1 MCTLTVCD
9 ADYAAC
15 VAAADPGVVQY
26 RNGGCLAQKCSPP
39 KEKKIACASE
49 EEMSRLLPSAS
60 MWRGS
65 RCHATPAARGN
76 GIEGILSQHA

>member
-1 MCTLTVCD
+1 MRSSSRSWCRAVPQWRLLGPKVLTT
-9 ADYAAC
+9 
-15 VAAADPGVVQY
+15 
-26 RNGGCLAQKCSPP
+26 

>member
-1 MCTLTVCD
+1 M
-9 ADYAAC
+9 A
-15 VAAADPGVVQY
+15 VAW
-26 RNGGCLAQKCSPP
+26 P
-39 KEKKIACASE
+39 KSAHDQGKKIACASE

-65 RCHATPAARGN
+65 RCRATPAARGN